1 MRFHHSFLWL
11 CFVFLLLRN
20 AMNEFS
26 LVVKDVV
33 LYLKDLFMDFRS
45 VLDFCFSFDTVYC
58 VRKCRRKSI
67 FWHVVRVVRSLPQLL
82 FFHLSSFFRIGY
94 DRYFKGTSCV
104 LGRYLVLS
112 NWMLLQLWHS
122 QVHKLFIPF
131 TKHLHERET
140 FRICVC
146 VCSKLGPY

>member
-1 MRFHHSFLWL
+1 MRFHHSFL
-11 CFVFLLLRN
+11 CCVFLLLRN

-26 LVVKDVV
+26 LVMVKDVV
-33 LYLKDLFMDFRS
+33 LYLKDGFQKCIRF
-45 VLDFCFSFDTVYC
+45 FCFSFDTVYC
-58 VRKCRRKSI
+58 VRKCRSRRKSI

-140 FRICVC
+140 FRIYMCVC
-146 VCSKLGPY
+146 MQ